1 MFGRIWVMDNNL
13 VKEMQELYNVQVL
26 EQKEF
31 DTAYDNQKYMFTLL
45 EK

>member
-1 MFGRIWVMDNNL
+1 MLGKIWVMDNSL
-13 VKEMQELYNVQVL
+13 VKKIQELYAVEIL

-31 DTAYDNQKYMFTLL
+31 DTTYNNQKYMFTLL